1 MKSLTPFVSQLA
13 AAWGST
19 EDSEV
24 LELRAITN
32 IEAEAEVCVDYV
44 GDRSFLLPRPERRRW
59 VEARSCS

>member
-1 MKSLTPFVSQLA
+1 ML
-13 AAWGST
+13 AWGST

-44 GDRSFLLPRPERRRW
+44 GDRSYLLPRRERRRW